1 MSKRQPLSKAEME
14 VARIVW
20 ERQQATVREV
30 LENLPP
36 SRQIDYKTVQTFL
49 RRLETKG
56 YLTSIRNGRS
66 LTYRPTIQ
74 PHVVIQETID
84 DIVSHLFNGQIGALL
99 DHLLLEHGL
108 SKTELDRVQ
117 ELLSAARA
125 RVPVT

>member
-1 MSKRQPLSKAEME
+1 ME

-20 ERQQATVREV
+20 ELQQATVREV

-56 YLTSIRNGRS
+56 YLASTRHGRS
-66 LTYRPTIQ
+66 LTYHPTID
-74 PHVVIQETID
+74 PNVVIQETVN
-84 DIVSHLFNGQIGALL
+84 DIVSHLFNGQIGGLL

-108 SKTELDRVQ
+108 IKTDLDRVE

-125 RVPVT
+125 RLSLP